1 MGTLGTY
8 LQEARNTR
16 GIDLREA
23 AQQTRIS
30 IQYLKALEAEDFSKL
45 PGEVF
50 VRGFLKN
57 YGKFLNLDESEVM
70 KRYAELRQKPAAA
83 AAGAAPAPASAAAL
97 AEPPAPVKKTA
108 EEKQPS
114 SKTPIEPFIWGAGII
129 VILIALLFTALPR
142 RHAKETPEA
151 PKESQKS
158 EPTSSVPS
166 DELASKAASTF
177 IRSDK
182 LYLEVSALENTWL
195 LVRTDSSP
203 QKKAVLNKGESLIW
217 SADERFLLSYGSAG
231 ALRLRL
237 NGQELTV
244 NEPKNA
250 VIRDL
255 TITAAGIE
263 NRTIQAENARQPK
276 PRKPLAEQQAAPG
289 TAAQAQRNQAS
300 ASLRQSMTGTAVRTA
315 PTGTR
320 LRRAV
325 SDQTSPALRQSMT
338 STAVRTAPSGTH
350 ARRSLSTQP
359 LSTVRQGMTST
370 AVHTAPAGTE
380 QKTP

>member
-1 MGTLGTY
+1 MGTLGRY
-8 LQEARNTR
+8 LQDARNGR

-30 IQYLKALEAEDFSKL
+30 LQYLKALEAEDFSKL

-50 VRGFLKN
+50 VKGFLKN

-70 KRYAELRQKPAAA
+70 KRYGELKQKPAAA
-83 AAGAAPAPASAAAL
+83 PAGAAQAQPEPSIAAPEPVPAPA
-97 AEPPAPVKKTA
+97 P
-108 EEKQPS
+108 EKHRS
-114 SKTPIEPFIWGAGII
+114 SKLPVEAFIWAAGII
-129 VILIALLFTALPR
+129 VILTALLFTALPG
-142 RHAKETPEA
+142 RHPKETRQAEA
-151 PKESQKS
+151 P
-158 EPTSSVPS
+158 VPAS
-166 DELASKAASTF
+166 APSGTGELASKSSSTI

-182 LYLEVSALENTWL
+182 LYLEVVALENTWL

-231 ALRLRL
+231 ALQLRL

-255 TITAAGIE
+255 AITAAGIE
-263 NRTIQAENARQPK
+263 NRKIEAEKTLMPKPKKPEQQTPPAGTATQARQNSTLPA
-276 PRKPLAEQQAAPG
+276 LH
-289 TAAQAQRNQAS
+289 
-300 ASLRQSMTGTAVRTA
+300 QSMTSTAVRSA
-315 PTGTR
+315 PSGTR
-320 LRRAV
+320 AKRIV

-338 STAVRTAPSGTH
+338 STAVRTAPSGTQAKKATAPRAPH
-350 ARRSLSTQP
+350 P
-359 LSTVRQGMTST
+359 LTST
-370 AVHTAPAGTE
+370 SVSTAPTGTE
-380 QKTP
+380 QKPTP